1 MIKKIL
7 KTMLQRIGY
16 DIVRSQNIE
25 QPRSIYCSYSQANSS
40 VTDLEKLSIR
50 GSIVPG
56 MIDLRSGQN
65 LYMLCYMQQLTGDVV
80 EIGSWQGRSTIFL
93 GNAVKDSSNG
103 TMYAIDHFRGNLG
116 KEDFYKVDGS
126 LDDLAEKFLANVSAA
141 DLNDHVQLLDMSAE
155 DAASRLAKT
164 RIRFL
169 FIDGDH
175 TYEGVKRDIE
185 LFFPLLQ
192 KGAIVVFDDYFDGFP
207 GLLKAVEESVIEN
220 KLYSK
225 IFYYQHTLVIEIQ
238 K

>member
-1 MIKKIL
+1 MIRKLL
-7 KTMLQRIGY
+7 KAMLQRLGY
-16 DIVRSQNIE
+16 DIVRFRNIE
-25 QPRSIYCSYSQANSS
+25 QPSSIYCDYSHANGL

-50 GSIVPG
+50 GSVVPG

-65 LYMLCYMQQLTGDVV
+65 LYMLCYMQQLAGDVV

-93 GNAVKDSSNG
+93 GNAVKDSGNG
-103 TMYAIDHFRGNLG
+103 TMYAIDHFKGNLG
-116 KEDFYKVDGS
+116 KEDFYKVGGS
-126 LDDLAEKFLANVSAA
+126 LDDLAEKFLANISAA
-141 DLNDHVQLLDMSAE
+141 GLDDQVQLLDMSSE
-155 DAASRLAKT
+155 DAVSHLSNI

-207 GLLKAVEESVIEN
+207 GLLKAIEESVIERR
-220 KLYSK
+220 LYSK
-225 IFYYQHTLVIEIQ
+225 IFYYQHTLVIETR
-238 K
+238 